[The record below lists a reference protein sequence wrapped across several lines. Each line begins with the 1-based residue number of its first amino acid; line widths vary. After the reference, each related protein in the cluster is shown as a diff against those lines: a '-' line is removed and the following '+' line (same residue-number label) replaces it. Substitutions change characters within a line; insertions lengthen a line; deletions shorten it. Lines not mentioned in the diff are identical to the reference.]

1 VTIATVTP
9 NPALD
14 VTYTVDELE
23 VGAENRVTGVVSR
36 PGGKGV
42 NTANVLR
49 YLGSDVLVLGLV
61 GGRAGLEL
69 RSQLADRG
77 VREALTPIA
86 GDTRRTVAVV
96 DARSGRT
103 TLLNEPGPVVS
114 GAEWHSLLESVTRA
128 GATARVVT
136 MSGSLPRG
144 AGVDAYAQLVV
155 AARAGGGLG
164 IPVIVDTSGP
174 ALAAACV
181 AEPDLVKPNTAELAA
196 AFPDLPDPAA
206 RAGELL
212 RLGARAVAV
221 SAGSEGLRV
230 LTPRFT
236 VRGRLPRVLEGNATG
251 AGDAALAAFAWGL
264 AIVDD
269 PAAVWADRAGVVEL
283 LRRAVAVSAAAVL
296 APVAGE
302 VDPDDVSMLMKEV
315 DTSDR

>member
-1 VTIATVTP
+1 MTIATVTP

-14 VTYTVDELE
+14 VTYTVDGLE
-23 VGAENRVTGVVSR
+23 VGSENRVTGVVSR

-49 YLGSDVLVLGLV
+49 CLGSEVLILGPV

-69 RSQLADRG
+69 RAQLAERG
-77 VREALTPIA
+77 VPESMATIT

-96 DARSGRT
+96 DSQSGRT
-103 TLLNEPGPVVS
+103 TLFNEPGPLVS
-114 GAEWHSLLESVTRA
+114 PAEWESLLDSVARA
-128 GATARVVT
+128 GAIARVVT

-144 AGVDAYAQLVV
+144 VAADAYAQLVV
-155 AARAGGGLG
+155 AARRGGGAGL
-164 IPVIVDTSGP
+164 PVIVDTSGP
-174 ALAAACV
+174 ALAAACE

-196 AFPDLPDPAA
+196 AFPDLPDAAA
-206 RAGELL
+206 RAAELL

-221 SAGSEGLRV
+221 SAGSDGLRV

-236 VRGRLPRVLEGNATG
+236 VHGRLARELEGNATG
-251 AGDAALAAFAWGL
+251 AGDAAVAAFAWGL
-264 AIVDD
+264 TIVDD
-269 PAAVWADRAGVVEL
+269 PTAVWADHAGVVGL
-283 LRRAVAVSAAAVL
+283 VRRAVAVSAAAVL

-302 VDPDDVSMLMKEV
+302 VDPDDVSMLIKEV

>member
-1 VTIATVTP
+1 MIISTVTP

-14 VTYTVDELE
+14 VTYTVDGLE
-23 VGAENRVTGVVSR
+23 VGAENRVTDVVSR

-42 NTANVLR
+42 NTANVAHC
-49 YLGSDVLVLGLV
+49 LGCDVLVLGPV

-69 RSQLADRG
+69 RAQLAERG

-96 DARSGRT
+96 DSQSGRA
-103 TLLNEPGPVVS
+103 TLFNEPGPVVS
-114 GAEWHSLLESVTRA
+114 EAEWQALLESVTRT
-128 GATARVVT
+128 GTNARVVT

-144 AGVDAYAQLVV
+144 IASDAYAQLVV
-155 AARAGGGLG
+155 AARRGGGVGL
-164 IPVIVDTSGP
+164 PVIVDTSGP
-174 ALAAACV
+174 ALIAACA

-196 AFPDLPDPAA
+196 VLPDLPDAA
-206 RAGELL
+206 VRAGELL

-221 SAGSEGLRV
+221 SSGRDGLRV

-236 VRGRLPRVLEGNATG
+236 VRGRLPRELDGNATG
-251 AGDAALAAFAWGL
+251 AGDAVVAAFAWGL
-264 AIVDD
+264 TITDD
-269 PAAVWADRAGVVEL
+269 PSGVWADRAAVVEL
-283 LRRAVAVSAAAVL
+283 VRRAVAVSAAAVL

>member
-14 VTYTVDELE
+14 VTYTVDDLE
-23 VGAENRVTGVVSR
+23 VGAENRVTAVVSR

-49 YLGSDVLVLGLV
+49 YLGSDVLVLGPV

-69 RSQLADRG
+69 RDQLA
-77 VREALTPIA
+77 VREVPEALVRIA

-96 DARSGRT
+96 DSRSGRT

-114 GAEWHSLLESVTRA
+114 EAEWHALLDSLTSA
-128 GATARVVT
+128 GSTARVMT

-144 AGVDAYAQLVV
+144 VGPDGYAQLVV
-155 AARAGGGLG
+155 AARAGGGGEL
-164 IPVIVDTSGP
+164 PVIVDTSGP
-174 ALAAACV
+174 ALAAACA
-181 AEPDLVKPNTAELAA
+181 AEPDLVKPNTVELAA
-196 AFPDLPDPAA
+196 AFPDLPDPLA
-206 RAGELL
+206 RARELL

-230 LTPRFT
+230 VTPGF
-236 VRGRLPRVLEGNATG
+236 VVGGRLARVLEGNATG
-251 AGDAALAAFAWGL
+251 AGDAAVAAFAWGL

-269 PAAVWADRAGVVEL
+269 PAAVWTDRMGVVEL

-302 VDPDDVSMLMKEV
+302 IDPGDVSMLMTEV